1 MFRAKLWG
9 CLGAGSGLGWG
20 VRSKFEKSQIIVL
33 DPIASYNSR
42 NYLIPKYHSP
52 KPTAGLV
59 LVCSCLGV
67 ALLLARFFA
76 VK

>member
-9 CLGAGSGLGWG
+9 CLGAALGLVRGWA
-20 VRSKFEKSQIIVL
+20 V
-33 DPIASYNSR
+33 
-42 NYLIPKYHSP
+42 
-52 KPTAGLV
+52 AGLLLLRGWV
-59 LVCSCLGV
+59 AP

>member
-9 CLGAGSGLGWG
+9 WLG
-20 VRSKFEKSQIIVL
+20 
-33 DPIASYNSR
+33 
-42 NYLIPKYHSP
+42 
-52 KPTAGLV
+52 AGLV
-59 LVCSCLGV
+59 LVCSCLGG

>member
-9 CLGAGSGLGWG
+9 CLGAGL
-20 VRSKFEKSQIIVL
+20 V
-33 DPIASYNSR
+33 
-42 NYLIPKYHSP
+42 
-52 KPTAGLV
+52 LV

>member
-9 CLGAGSGLGWG
+9 CLGAAQGLASSCVGAG
-20 VRSKFEKSQIIVL
+20 VA
-33 DPIASYNSR
+33 P
-42 NYLIPKYHSP
+42 
-52 KPTAGLV
+52 
-59 LVCSCLGV
+59 